1 MMKYKPKRILQV
13 VTYMGRGGIETML
26 MNYYRHMDRTK
37 VQFDFLVHRDFNADF
52 DDEIKALGGRIYRVP
67 PMNPLKLSYWKALDV
82 FFREHPYEVI
92 HCHLNY
98 KSGVV
103 LAAAKKAGIPVRIA
117 HAHTAGMSAGFSKL
131 ARMLMKPLI
140 PKTATHF
147 LACGK
152 NAGDAIFGNCSYTLI
167 PNALDAAALRFSP
180 ECRHKMRQK
189 LGLSDEYTIVH
200 VGRFGREK
208 NHSFLLDSFVNVL
221 KQEPS
226 AKLLLA
232 GDGEMRT
239 TIEEKAARLLPAG
252 SVRFLGVRK
261 DIPELLQAADVFVF
275 PSHFEG
281 LPVTMIEAQAA
292 GLPCAM
298 SNRIT
303 SECIMT
309 NLVKVLP
316 IDDPKV
322 WAEAILS
329 MKNVPRTDRL
339 TEIQA
344 SGYDITAAAEKLTHF
359 YLNGEFV

>member
-1 MMKYKPKRILQV
+1 MERILQV
-13 VTYMGRGGIETML
+13 VTYMGRGGIESML
-26 MNYYRHMDRTK
+26 MNYYRCIDRTQI
-37 VQFDFLVHRDFNADF
+37 QFDFLVHRDFRADF
-52 DDEIKALGGRIYRVP
+52 DDEIEALGGKIYRLP
-67 PMNPLKLSYWKALDV
+67 PLNPFSAGYRKALRE
-82 FFREHPYEVI
+82 FFQSHTYRVV

-98 KSGVV
+98 LSGVI
-103 LAAAKKAGIPVRIA
+103 LSEAKKVGVPHAIA
-117 HAHTAGMSAGFSKL
+117 HAHNTAAQKNIKYLVKRLYS
-131 ARMLMKPLI
+131 RNI
-140 PKTATHF
+140 PKYADTL
-147 LACGK
+147 LACGQQ
-152 NAGDAIFGNCSYTLI
+152 AGYAIFGDHTFSVM
-167 PNALDAAALRFSP
+167 PNAINTEKYLYNEQLRD
-180 ECRHKMRQK
+180 QK
-189 LGLSDEYTIVH
+189 RRDLGLGEEMVLIH
-200 VGRFGREK
+200 VGRFDYQK
-208 NHSFLLDSFVNVL
+208 NHAFLIDVFAQVL
-221 KQEPS
+221 RVAPS
-226 AKLLLA
+226 TVLLLA